1 VEIIQFLIVN
11 ELPLRGDKETY
22 DGISG
27 EPSGLFQH
35 MFQYALSK
43 DVNLRAI
50 VPLIPRNATSMS
62 PEIQN
67 EVIAALADVTVETIV
82 RNADTSFSYAVMADE
97 TKDKQGVTNL
107 AVALRY
113 LLQHHNNQTVK
124 EVPTERCVLP
134 SCLSKNRMHKQ

>member
-1 VEIIQFLIVN
+1 
-11 ELPLRGDKETY
+11 
-22 DGISG
+22 
-27 EPSGLFQH
+27 

-43 DVNLRAI
+43 DVNLRTI

-107 AVALRY
+107 AVALRCTY
-113 LLQHHNNQTVK
+113 CNIIITK
-124 EVPTERCVLP
+124 R
-134 SCLSKNRMHKQ
+134 